1 MPVGLIKVL
10 IEIIQDTVVVYNV
23 VRTFAS
29 HQRGPG
35 LSGAGLCSEGSFSVF
50 SSYTSCTKTNTSE
63 FQIDLNRDE
72 ERALRDMCYCKFS
85 YLFIYLFIY
94 IVCTL
99 GMPCAS
105 LHCIMARLCLMF
117 AADITRALL
126 G

>member
-10 IEIIQDTVVVYNV
+10 IEIIQDTGSV

-50 SSYTSCTKTNTSE
+50 SGYTSCTKTNTSE

-72 ERALRDMCYCKFS
+72 ERALRDMCYCKF
-85 YLFIYLFIY
+85 IYLFIY
-94 IVCTL
+94 
-99 GMPCAS
+99 MPCAS
-105 LHCIMARLCLMF
+105 LHCTMERLCLMF
-117 AADITRALL
+117 AADITRALI